1 LTVLPDDEC
10 ALSGGLPAN
19 TKLERPEASH
29 AAGSIKLAGGTTRC
43 AGLPNYHCNGHL

>member
-1 LTVLPDDEC
+1 MT
-10 ALSGGLPAN
+10 GGATTGGSPTGA
-19 TKLERPEASH
+19 KFEQPEASH

>member
-29 AAGSIKLAGGTTRC
+29 AAGPIKLADVTTRC
-43 AGLPNYHCNGHL
+43 VALPKCHCNGRL